1 MVPAAGY
8 KDQTL
13 HVTYE
18 KSLENVTL
26 SLNNEDMKAGD
37 DAVISVNNS
46 NGDFLKNL
54 SAVTLVNSG
63 TEKSLYTKSAG
74 GTFGNDWY
82 EVSDDHKTL
91 TVKGGAFKA
100 AGTYTLK
107 LKASHY
113 DEQQITIQVGEQ
125 ADAAG
130 AGETAGKKMTVVPEL
145 YFDQNQHYLQLKSYN
160 QDFLTWLKKIQS
172 ISVNDAEAG

>member
-1 MVPAAGY
+1 M
-8 KDQTL
+8 
-13 HVTYE
+13 
-18 KSLENVTL
+18 
-26 SLNNEDMKAGD
+26 
-37 DAVISVNNS
+37 
-46 NGDFLKNL
+46 
-54 SAVTLVNSG
+54 
-63 TEKSLYTKSAG
+63 
-74 GTFGNDWY
+74 
-82 EVSDDHKTL
+82 
-91 TVKGGAFKA
+91 A

-113 DEQQITIQVGEQ
+113 DEQQVTIQVGEQ